1 MRDLLS
7 LHSERVGLDRVVEL
21 TNRHLGLDVVY
32 IAELTET
39 RQIYRAAAGDAAS
52 FKIAVNDGPSSRATY
67 CRRLVAGEIPNVIRD
82 AAADRRVAELPM
94 TRDARIGSFIGVPLR
109 LSDGELYGTLCA
121 LSHRPDPT
129 LDERDV
135 RFMSMLGE
143 LLVGELDDQRREER
157 LRSKIL
163 ELIETEDLDVAYQP
177 IVDLRSDRCI
187 GIEALA
193 RFPEPFARPDETLAA
208 ARRLDLSLEL
218 ERLVVRHAWK
228 MLPQLGPGQF
238 LALNLSPDALVE
250 LARRANLRPELRVDQ
265 IVVEVTEHTIVDSY
279 AELHRQLGPLRRC
292 GLRIAV
298 DDAGA
303 GYASLR
309 HVLELRPDFI
319 KIDRSLIHG
328 IADDNAR
335 RVAVS
340 AFLSL
345 ALDLG
350 SSVVAEGVERP
361 QDLTTVRELGLHAV
375 QGYLLGR
382 PTTSRDAL
390 AEWIGPE
397 SPTARTGRTG
407 RTPSAG
413 ARRAARRSGRRRPAA
428 PIS

>member
-1 MRDLLS
+1 MIDLLNPGNG
-7 LHSERVGLDRVVEL
+7 RVGLDRVVEL
-21 TNRHLGLDVVY
+21 TNRHLGLDAVY
-32 IAELTET
+32 IAELTPT
-39 RQIYRAAAGDAAS
+39 RQVYRAAAGDAAS
-52 FKIAVNDGPSSRATY
+52 FNITIGNGPSLQGTY

-82 AAADRRVAELPM
+82 AGADPRVARLSI
-94 TRDARIGSFIGVPLR
+94 TREARIGSYIGVPLR
-109 LSDGELYGTLCA
+109 LSDGTLYGTLCA
-121 LSHRPDPT
+121 LSHVPDPT

-143 LLVGELDDQRREER
+143 LLVDELDEQRRRVE
-157 LRSKIL
+157 LRTEIL
-163 ELIETEDLDVAYQP
+163 ELIESENLQVAYQP
-177 IVDLRSDRCI
+177 IIDLRRDRCI
-187 GIEALA
+187 GVEALA
-193 RFPEPFARPDETLAA
+193 RFPEPFGRPDETLAA
-208 ARRLDLSLEL
+208 AHKVGLSLEL

-228 MLPQLGPGQF
+228 TLQQLGPGQF

-250 LARRANLRPELRVDQ
+250 LARRANLLEQLRVDQ
-265 IVVEVTEHTIVDSY
+265 LVVEITEHTVVDSY
-279 AELHRQLGPLRRC
+279 VALHRELAPLRQR

-319 KIDRSLIHG
+319 KVDRSLIHG
-328 IADDNAR
+328 IANDHAR

-350 SSVVAEGVERP
+350 SRVIAEGVEQP
-361 QDLTTVRELGLHAV
+361 DDLATVRELGLHAV

-382 PTTSRDAL
+382 PTTNPDAL
-390 AEWIGPE
+390 AEWIGA
-397 SPTARTGRTG
+397 TAQLDGRDLG
-407 RTPSAG
+407 SNG
-413 ARRAARRSGRRRPAA
+413 VSRRGVKPAARRLAA